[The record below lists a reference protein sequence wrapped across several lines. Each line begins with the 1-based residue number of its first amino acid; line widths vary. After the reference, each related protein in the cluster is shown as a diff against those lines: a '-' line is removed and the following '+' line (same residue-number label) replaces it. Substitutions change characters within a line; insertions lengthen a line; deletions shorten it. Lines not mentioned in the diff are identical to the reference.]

1 MADLFDMQCFKGQI
15 SKVKKEVL
23 THTSGEV
30 KATEIKTKY
39 SFFGKQIISGSG
51 GGGAISTTHEHY
63 TNFKL
68 DKASFRCAG
77 DYNFD
82 EGDEVMLYASPTAQ
96 GFYEVAMLKNLTQNF
111 VINNSAPSR
120 LISPIGWALGSFL
133 GCVFIGG
140 FAIAIISIILGFFL
154 ELSAYYFV
162 LDGLMTAAFFVGLLL
177 GVRNFTKGSKENKIA
192 RERNAILEK
201 AYDEIV
207 KFNGL

>member
-23 THTSGEV
+23 AHTSGEV

-96 GFYEVAMLKNLTQNF
+96 GFYEVVLLKNASSNF
-111 VINNSAPSR
+111 IVENYLPST
-120 LISPIGWALGSFL
+120 PILSGVG
-133 GCVFIGG
+133 GVFGAG
-140 FAIAIISIILGFFL
+140 FGIIVVVEIISFIVSLIMGIDRQSTAFKVWDTCVIVAGALI
-154 ELSAYYFV
+154 
-162 LDGLMTAAFFVGLLL
+162 GLFVGRYLYK
-177 GVRNFTKGSKENKIA
+177 NSKKEN
-192 RERNAILEK
+192 AIFYE

-207 KFNGL
+207 KFDGL

>member
-51 GGGAISTTHEHY
+51 GGGTISTTHEHY

-96 GFYEVAMLKNLTQNF
+96 GFYEVVLLKNASSNF
-111 VINNSAPSR
+111 VVANFAKS
-120 LISPIGWALGSFL
+120 SPTTTAVKAFFGVGFMAWIALAIVSFVL
-133 GCVFIGG
+133 NLFIGAEG
-140 FAIAIISIILGFFL
+140 TAYKVWESGVIVAAALAGLWFGKLGFQ
-154 ELSAYYFV
+154 
-162 LDGLMTAAFFVGLLL
+162 
-177 GVRNFTKGSKENKIA
+177 NSKQE
-192 RERNAILEK
+192 NAIFDE
-201 AYDEIV
+201 AYNEIV